1 MPNIAASFSLAAT
14 HLLRHPSQA
23 RASGSYYWSHC
34 ELAHQWRCQA
44 QTRAPGGGLAPACRV
59 AEAHRRQGLRE
70 GRQTVTKKMITVL
83 IEQQPMLD
91 RGRIDT
97 DRADNTTLT
106 ILDQLAILD
115 SDTFR
120 WGDPPHTYRVK
131 SIDGVISNEATGTRF
146 SSSVVCH

>member
-1 MPNIAASFSLAAT
+1 MPNIAASFSLAAPIFSVILAKRVPADRT
-14 HLLRHPSQA
+14 TGPIANSLTSGVVKLKRELLA
-23 RASGSYYWSHC
+23 
-34 ELAHQWRCQA
+34 
-44 QTRAPGGGLAPACRV
+44 GGLLQPVEWLKRTGDKD
-59 AEAHRRQGLRE
+59 ER

-146 SSSVVCH
+146 SSSVVVIR